1 MPHTKIIFG
10 QDNTMSVNVWE
21 NKIVW
26 QCKEREIIKKVSKLK
41 KKKKMFQV
49 EIVRMGR
56 MPEGKESMQRMGLE
70 KMRDAKN

>member
-1 MPHTKIIFG
+1 
-10 QDNTMSVNVWE
+10 
-21 NKIVW
+21 
-26 QCKEREIIKKVSKLK
+26 
-41 KKKKMFQV
+41 MFQV